1 MTVLVTGGAGYIGAH
16 TVRALCGAKRR
27 VIVLDTLER
36 GNREAVVDA
45 ELVVGDIADQEL
57 VGKICRDHKITS
69 VIHFAAY
76 KAVGESMLKPEMYW
90 SNNVASTEKLLA
102 VLAEQK
108 VDKFVFSSSAAVYG
122 TPKSA
127 PVTEAMP
134 TVPESVYAETKLAVE
149 KFLGTLALNST
160 QPINSVSLRYF
171 NAAGASSDNKIGEDW
186 SSSQNLLPRVMRALL
201 DTAFKFEIYGN
212 DYDTP
217 DGTCIRDYIHVE
229 DLATAHL
236 KALEYLESGGKT
248 LACNIGTG
256 HGTSVMQL
264 MNLTEKIA
272 KRKVPF
278 TVAARRPG
286 DPVSVYADATLAN
299 KTLSW
304 QATKSLQQIVESAYA
319 WHSTHPNGYRQ

>member
-57 VGKICRDHKITS
+57 VGKICHDHKITS

-264 MNLTEKIA
+264 IDLTEKIA

-304 QATKSLQQIVESAYA
+304 QATKSLQQIVESAYT

>member
-16 TVRALCGAKRR
+16 TVRALQVAKRR

-76 KAVGESMLKPEMYW
+76 KAVGESMIKPEMYW
-90 SNNVASTEKLLA
+90 SNNVVATEKLLA

-122 TPKSA
+122 TPQSA

-149 KFLGTLALNST
+149 KFLSTLALNST

-264 MNLTEKIA
+264 IDLTEKIA

>member
-76 KAVGESMLKPEMYW
+76 KAVGESMIKPEMYW

-160 QPINSVSLRYF
+160 QQINSVSLRYF

-264 MNLTEKIA
+264 MDLTEKIA

>member
-16 TVRALCGAKRR
+16 TVRALQGAKRR

-76 KAVGESMLKPEMYW
+76 KAVGESMIKPEMYW

-122 TPKSA
+122 TPKSV
-127 PVTEAMP
+127 PVTEAMA

-160 QPINSVSLRYF
+160 LPINSVSLRYF

-256 HGTSVMQL
+256 RGTSVMQL
-264 MNLTEKIA
+264 IDLTEKIA
-272 KRKVPF
+272 KRKVPY

>member
-1 MTVLVTGGAGYIGAH
+1 M
-16 TVRALCGAKRR
+16 RALCGAKRR

-76 KAVGESMLKPEMYW
+76 KAVGESMIKPEMYW

-264 MNLTEKIA
+264 MDLTEKIA

>member
-1 MTVLVTGGAGYIGAH
+1 VTVLVTGGAGYIGAH

-76 KAVGESMLKPEMYW
+76 KAVGESMIKPEMYW

-264 MNLTEKIA
+264 IDLTEKIA

>member
-16 TVRALCGAKRR
+16 TVRALQGAKRR

-76 KAVGESMLKPEMYW
+76 KAVGESMIKPEMYW

-264 MNLTEKIA
+264 MDLTEKIA

>member
-76 KAVGESMLKPEMYW
+76 KAVGESMIKPEMYW

-256 HGTSVMQL
+256 RGTSVMQL
-264 MNLTEKIA
+264 IDLTEKIA

>member
-212 DYDTP
+212 DYGTP

-264 MNLTEKIA
+264 MDLTEKIA

>member
-57 VGKICRDHKITS
+57 VGKICHDHKITS

-264 MNLTEKIA
+264 MDLTEKIA

>member
-76 KAVGESMLKPEMYW
+76 KAVGESMIKPEMYW

-264 MNLTEKIA
+264 IDLTEKIA

>member
-76 KAVGESMLKPEMYW
+76 KAVGESMIKPEMYW

-264 MNLTEKIA
+264 MDLTEKIA

>member
-76 KAVGESMLKPEMYW
+76 KAVGESMIKPEMYW

-236 KALEYLESGGKT
+236 KALEYLDSGGKT

-264 MNLTEKIA
+264 IDLTEKIA

>member
-264 MNLTEKIA
+264 MDLTEKIA

>member
-16 TVRALCGAKRR
+16 TVRALRGAKRR

-76 KAVGESMLKPEMYW
+76 KAVGESMIKPEMYW

-264 MNLTEKIA
+264 MDLTEKIA

>member
-76 KAVGESMLKPEMYW
+76 KAVGESMIKPEMYW

-122 TPKSA
+122 TPKSV
-127 PVTEAMP
+127 PVTEAMA

-160 QPINSVSLRYF
+160 QQINSVSLRYF

-256 HGTSVMQL
+256 RGTSVMQL
-264 MNLTEKIA
+264 IDLTEKIA
-272 KRKVPF
+272 KRKVPY

>member
-264 MNLTEKIA
+264 IDLTEKIA
-272 KRKVPF
+272 KRKVPY

>member
-57 VGKICRDHKITS
+57 VGKICHDHKITS

-76 KAVGESMLKPEMYW
+76 KAVGESMIKPEMYW

-264 MNLTEKIA
+264 IDLTEKIA